1 MLSGTFL
8 TFDLTRVNV
17 SSNVWIVG
25 VFHLRSIM
33 ASMVV
38 VVMGGWGWG
47 GMLMSHKTPLLVFR

>member
-8 TFDLTRVNV
+8 TFDPTRVNV

-38 VVMGGWGWG
+38 VVMGGWGG